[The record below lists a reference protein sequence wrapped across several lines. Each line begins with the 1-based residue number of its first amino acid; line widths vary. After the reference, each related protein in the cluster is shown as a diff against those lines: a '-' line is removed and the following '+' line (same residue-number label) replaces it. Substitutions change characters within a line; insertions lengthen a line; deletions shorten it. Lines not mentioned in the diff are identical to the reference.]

1 MLFRSLMDRLK
12 SADSRHSQLMPP
24 GEDGEP
30 QSVEP
35 PPAEDIAELVVRRA
49 HAAGVRTRLLT
60 ILDGMTARQQQV
72 ARLRLFE
79 EKPVTVI
86 AAELGT
92 SPANVSQLLKNAL
105 RHIAEAL
112 TELDEVD
119 PVDVERLRPAR
130 RRGGDV

>member
-1 MLFRSLMDRLK
+1 
-12 SADSRHSQLMPP
+12 
-24 GEDGEP
+24 
-30 QSVEP
+30 
-35 PPAEDIAELVVRRA
+35 
-49 HAAGVRTRLLT
+49 
-60 ILDGMTARQQQV
+60 MTARQQQV

-130 RRGGDV
+130 RRGGDA